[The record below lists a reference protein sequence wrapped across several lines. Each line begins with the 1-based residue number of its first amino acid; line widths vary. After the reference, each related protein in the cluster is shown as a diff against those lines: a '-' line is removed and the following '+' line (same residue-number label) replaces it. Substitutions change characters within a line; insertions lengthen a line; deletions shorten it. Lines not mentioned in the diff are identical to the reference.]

1 MTDETSNK
9 VVKLTKVVTEKEAK
23 EKTYREC
30 LDLHISKLDARQA
43 GSIPVVMFIGALLED
58 GTVYS
63 VLAGDDGAQ
72 FVGALE
78 ILKQYVMLDML
89 GE

>member
-1 MTDETSNK
+1 MTDDNNK
-9 VVKLTKVVTEKEAK
+9 VVKLTKVVVEKETK
-23 EKTYREC
+23 EKSYLEC
-30 LDLHISKLDARQA
+30 LELHIGKLDKTQA
-43 GSIPVVMFIGALLED
+43 ESIPVVMFVGALLED

-63 VLAGDDGAQ
+63 VLAGEDGAQ

-78 ILKQYVMLDML
+78 ILKQYVMMDML